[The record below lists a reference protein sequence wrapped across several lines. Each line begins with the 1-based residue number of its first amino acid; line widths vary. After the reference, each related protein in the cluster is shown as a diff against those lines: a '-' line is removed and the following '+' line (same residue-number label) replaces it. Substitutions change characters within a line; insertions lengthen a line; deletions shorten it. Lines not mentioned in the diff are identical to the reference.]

1 MRIDE
6 VPLSREFIDLFKFE
20 GISELYPPQEML
32 VGSGV
37 LGSTENLVLCT
48 PTASGKTFAS
58 EIAMSRVLENRKRAV
73 YVAPLRAL
81 AYEKF
86 QEFRKYERLGFV
98 VKLEMGDLDSG
109 KYRTRLDFDILVTTA
124 EKCDSIL
131 RSKPEWFKD
140 IGILVVDEVHQINTD
155 RGPVYEILISKFQKL
170 FPDIQILALSAT
182 IGNAEELAGWLNSKL
197 IQSEWRPVTLY
208 ESVEVGEDKY
218 KTLREVV
225 RVAVSSGG
233 QALVFVNSRKSAESV
248 AEKLGKDLAKDA
260 CLLDAGTKA
269 GLEAAGEEVLSA
281 LSNPTQQCRR
291 LCGCVVNG
299 TAFHHAGL
307 VNKQRILVE
316 DLFKKGTLKVIT
328 ATPTL
333 AAGVNLPARTVVI
346 RDFSRFEDG
355 DMAYISVMEYKQ
367 QAGRAGR
374 PKYDKTG
381 YAIGIAGSESEKEFI
396 TEKYIGGVIE
406 PITSKLGVEPVLRFH
421 MLAAIASDFTRTRE
435 AVLDFFR
442 STFFGY
448 QYGLAGFESLADRI
462 VNNLFDWGFIKKEGR
477 FLVPTELGRRVS
489 ELYID
494 PRTAYTYLA
503 ILEIA
508 ESEQRF
514 PVLGLLEMLCDSAEM
529 PLLYLKRSEEPT
541 LWGLAYKNSD
551 QLYRDL
557 GGFDIDIDFLE
568 RYKTAA
574 LFSAWIN
581 ELSEEEILEQYNVAP
596 GILNQKLQIAE
607 WLGYSA
613 AELCDIAGL
622 KASEKEMRKLEMR
635 IKHGVKEEL
644 IPLVSIHGI
653 GRVRA
658 RKLISAGFRKPS
670 EVKNAPKERLA
681 SLLGEKTAE
690 NIRKVNPGSR
700 TIFKLSSDI

>member
-1 MRIDE
+1 MRVEE
-6 VPLSREFIDLFKFE
+6 VPIGKEFIELFKSE
-20 GISELYPPQEML
+20 GITELYPPQQLL
-32 VGSGV
+32 VESGI
-37 LGSTENLVLCT
+37 LGSTDNLVLCT

-58 EIAMSRVLENRKRAV
+58 EIVMSRVLMERKRAV

-86 QEFRKYERLGFV
+86 QEFRKYERLGYV

-109 KYRTRLDFDILVTTA
+109 KYRNRLDFDILVTTA

-131 RSKPEWFKD
+131 RSKSDWFRD
-140 IGILVVDEVHQINTD
+140 IGVLVVDEVHQINTN

-182 IGNAEELAGWLNSKL
+182 IGNADELAGWLNSKL
-197 IQSEWRPVTLY
+197 VKSEWRPVTLY
-208 ESVEVGEDKY
+208 ESVVVGEDKY
-218 KTLREVV
+218 KKLREVV
-225 RVAVSSGG
+225 KDAVSSGG
-233 QALVFVNSRKSAESV
+233 QSLVFVNSRRSAESM
-248 AEKLGKDLAKDA
+248 AEKLGKDLAKDG
-260 CLLDAGTKA
+260 CLLDAASKVALEEA
-269 GLEAAGEEVLSA
+269 GDEVLNA
-281 LSNPTQQCRR
+281 LSNPTEQCRR
-291 LCGCVVNG
+291 LSGCVKAG

-316 DLFKKGTLKVIT
+316 DLFKKGALRLIT

-396 TEKYIGGVIE
+396 TEKYINGVIE

-421 MLAAIASDFTRTRE
+421 MLASIASDFTRTKE

-448 QYGLAGFESLADRI
+448 QYGLAGFESLVDRI
-462 VNNLFDWGFIKKEGR
+462 IGNLDDWGFIKKDGR
-477 FLVPTELGRRVS
+477 FLVPTELGHRVS

-503 ILEIA
+503 LLEGA
-508 ESEQRF
+508 ESENKF
-514 PVLGLLEMLCDSAEM
+514 PVLGLLELLCDSAEM
-529 PLLYLKRSEEPT
+529 PLLYLKRAEEAT
-541 LWGLAYKNSD
+541 LWELAYKNSD

-557 GGFDIDIDFLE
+557 GGFDIDVDFLE
-568 RYKTAA
+568 RYKTAT

-581 ELSEEEILEQYNVAP
+581 ELSEETIFEQYKVAP

-607 WLGYSA
+607 WLAYSA
-613 AELCDIAGL
+613 AELCGITGL
-622 KASEKEMRKLEMR
+622 KTSEKEMRKLETR
-635 IKHGVKEEL
+635 LAHGVKEEL

-658 RKLISAGFRKPS
+658 RKLVAAGYRKPS
-670 EVKNAPKERLA
+670 ELRNAPKEKLA
-681 SLLGEKTAE
+681 SVLGEKTAD
-690 NIRKVNPGSR
+690 KVLAELEKDRDEKS
-700 TIFKLSSDI
+700 